1 MTISA
6 EDVAKIALLARLE
19 LDEETSALYAG
30 QLGDVLE
37 YMNTLNALDTKDV
50 EPLYSPAE
58 QTTVLRQDVAR
69 KTNKREDVLANAP
82 ENDGTFF
89 IVPKIV

>member
-1 MTISA
+1 MTISP

-30 QLGDVLE
+30 QLGDVLD
-37 YMNTLNALDTKDV
+37 YMNTLNALDTQGV
-50 EPLYSPAE
+50 APLYSPAE
-58 QTTVLRQDVAR
+58 QTTVLRDDVVR
-69 KTNKREDVLANAP
+69 KNCTREDILANAP